1 MQYFSYT
8 FADDT
13 SLNLKIGQYVSDIR
27 YGSWYK
33 NNDASVKLNIDF
45 STADNLKNIQYSGLS
60 FNNIN
65 DKVYINMPV
74 LPSNLEQC
82 SYSAFCGYSME
93 NCIELSN
100 DLIFPNTIKE
110 ISYSGFNNIDF
121 NNHTLT
127 IPPTAEVSIYSGAFC
142 GIKNF
147 KKLNICNYPNHK
159 VKQINYSF

>member
-13 SLNLKIGQYVSDIR
+13 SLNLKIGQHVSDIR

-33 NNDASVKLNIDF
+33 NDDASAKLNIDF
-45 STADNLKNIQYSGLS
+45 STADNLKNMQGSGLT
-60 FNNIN
+60 FNYIY

-82 SYSAFCGYSME
+82 NYSAFCGNSTE

-100 DLIFPNTIKE
+100 DLVFPNTIKE
-110 ISYSGFNNIDF
+110 ISSSAFNNIDF

-127 IPPTAEVSIYSGAFC
+127 IPPTAEVSIYS
-142 GIKNF
+142 
-147 KKLNICNYPNHK
+147 
-159 VKQINYSF
+159 

>member
-13 SLNLKIGQYVSDIR
+13 SLNLKIGQYISDIR
-27 YGSWYK
+27 YGGWHK
-33 NNDASVKLNIDF
+33 NNDASAKLNIDF
-45 STADNLKNIQYSGLS
+45 STADNLKNIQYSGLD
-60 FNNIN
+60 FYGIN

-82 SYSAFCGYSME
+82 NYSVFRGNSPG

-100 DLIFPNTIKE
+100 DLVFPNTIKE
-110 ISYSGFNNIDF
+110 ISSSAFNNIDF

-127 IPPTAEVSIYSGAFC
+127 IPPTAEVSIYS
-142 GIKNF
+142 
-147 KKLNICNYPNHK
+147 
-159 VKQINYSF
+159 

>member
-13 SLNLKIGQYVSDIR
+13 SLNLKIGQHVSDIR

-33 NNDASVKLNIDF
+33 NDDASVKLNIDF
-45 STADNLKNIQYSGLS
+45 SKADNLKNIQYSSLS

-82 SYSAFCGYSME
+82 SYSAFCGYSIE

-100 DLIFPNTIKE
+100 DLVFPNTIKE
-110 ISYSGFNNIDF
+110 ISNSGFNNIDF
-121 NNHTLT
+121 NNHTLI
-127 IPPTAEVSIYSGAFC
+127 IPPTAEVSIYS
-142 GIKNF
+142 
-147 KKLNICNYPNHK
+147 
-159 VKQINYSF
+159 

>member
-13 SLNLKIGQYVSDIR
+13 SLNLKIGQHVSDIR

-33 NNDASVKLNIDF
+33 NDDASAKLNIDF
-45 STADNLKNIQYSGLS
+45 STADNLKNMQGSGLT
-60 FNNIN
+60 FNYIY

-82 SYSAFCGYSME
+82 NYSAFCGNSPG

-100 DLIFPNTIKE
+100 DLVFPNTIKE
-110 ISYSGFNNIDF
+110 ISSSAFNNIDF

-127 IPPTAEVSIYSGAFC
+127 IPPTAEVSIYS
-142 GIKNF
+142 
-147 KKLNICNYPNHK
+147 
-159 VKQINYSF
+159 

>member
-45 STADNLKNIQYSGLS
+45 STADNLKNIQYSSLTFS
-60 FNNIN
+60 NIN
-65 DKVYINMPV
+65 DKVYIDMPV
-74 LPSNLEQC
+74 LPSNLELC
-82 SYSAFCGYSME
+82 NYGIFSGYSPE

-100 DLIFPNTIKE
+100 DLVFPNTIKE
-110 ISYSGFNNIDF
+110 ISYSSFNYIDF

-127 IPPTAEVSIYSGAFC
+127 IPPTAEVSIYS
-142 GIKNF
+142 
-147 KKLNICNYPNHK
+147 
-159 VKQINYSF
+159 